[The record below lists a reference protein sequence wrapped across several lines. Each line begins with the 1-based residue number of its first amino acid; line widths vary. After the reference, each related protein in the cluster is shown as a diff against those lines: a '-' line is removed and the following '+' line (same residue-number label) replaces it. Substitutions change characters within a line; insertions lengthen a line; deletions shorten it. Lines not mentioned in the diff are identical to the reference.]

1 MKIKYYNV
9 ALGIVLT
16 ALTMTSCSNDD
27 GDSPEAPK
35 VKMALSSMR
44 GGYVGESLQF
54 SITDIKYDAN
64 GRVTGYTY
72 NNNIGYT
79 YTNNKVTYT
88 YSDTKIVKRTEYY
101 SDVEE
106 NYSEEEENYSEEEY
120 VVKDGLIISN
130 ESTTYSYDGNN
141 QLVKIGG
148 NGWSA
153 SYTWENGNPTAMT
166 EKEDGYSAKSTFE
179 YSNESNVLSG
189 NFQDETFSTV
199 YMNCEPFLC
208 AAGYFGKQPKNLVS
222 KIYVSGKLDRSF
234 TYSSPNAEGYP
245 TKMEIVD
252 DDYDIQEYT
261 LSWVKI

>member
-1 MKIKYYNV
+1 MRYYNV

-44 GGYVGESLQF
+44 GGYVDQSYQF

-72 NNNIGYT
+72 DNK
-79 YTNNKVTYT
+79 KVTYT
-88 YSDTKIVKRTEYY
+88 YSDTKIVKRTENY
-101 SDVEE
+101 SDV
-106 NYSEEEENYSEEEY
+106 EY
-120 VVKDGLIISN
+120 VVKDGLIISS

-148 NGWSA
+148 NGWSYT
-153 SYTWENGNPTAMT
+153 YTWENGNPIAMT
-166 EKEDGYSAKSTFE
+166 EKEDSYSAKSTFE

-234 TYSSPNAEGYP
+234 AYTSPNAEGYP

-252 DDYDIQEYT
+252 DDTDIQEYT
-261 LSWVKI
+261 LSWIKI